1 MLHTLPDEVLAK
13 CLAILP
19 HVEFLDI
26 QRVCKS
32 WVKLRRSKEFRV
44 KCYKPGAEHDFG
56 VILEFR
62 KTNLSYMEHTYFV
75 TGSALPALSALADCW

>member
-1 MLHTLPDEVLAK
+1 MLHTLPDEILAK

-19 HVEFLDI
+19 HVELLDI

-44 KCYKPGAEHDFG
+44 ARAAVDEHALVVTNWTDAG
-56 VILEFR
+56 DC
-62 KTNLSYMEHTYFV
+62 TNLGTFALV
-75 TGSALPALSALADCW
+75 GGSWRKMAPNDGATA

>member
-1 MLHTLPDEVLAK
+1 MLHTLPDEILAK

-19 HVEFLDI
+19 HVELLDI

-44 KCYKPGAEHDFG
+44 KCYKPGAEHTIDG
-56 VILEFR
+56 WRL
-62 KTNLSYMEHTYFV
+62 
-75 TGSALPALSALADCW
+75 LPMPPFPAWGL